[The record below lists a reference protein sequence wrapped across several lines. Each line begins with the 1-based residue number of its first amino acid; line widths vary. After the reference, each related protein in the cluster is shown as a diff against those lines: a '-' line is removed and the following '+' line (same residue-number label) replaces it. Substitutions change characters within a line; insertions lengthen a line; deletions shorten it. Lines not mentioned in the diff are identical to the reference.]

1 MYQSRSTQCTNSGL
15 FEVDTMTC
23 EILAFKAGRAGKKR
37 EKHAYCSMHVQDT
50 TNTTPRII
58 SSTVV
63 LSSCCLSLSLSLSLS
78 LFPSLSPI
86 FAFHPLGVKRDNH
99 PLCSCFFFLG
109 LSFAILTQV
118 SSTKNEVHGAI
129 RIAAPAGG
137 GGGGIGGVVEW
148 WPDLTGNQ
156 SHVPDPCLP
165 VYRHVFCLFVS

>member
-1 MYQSRSTQCTNSGL
+1 MDVASPEIMYQSRSTQCTNSGL

-58 SSTVV
+58 SLTVV
-63 LSSCCLSLSLSLSLS
+63 LSSCCLSLSLPLPLFLSLSLS
-78 LFPSLSPI
+78 LSL
-86 FAFHPLGVKRDNH
+86 PLPHFLLFIRLGQKEITIRCA
-99 PLCSCFFFLG
+99 PAFFFLG

-118 SSTKNEVHGAI
+118 SSTKNEISGAM
-129 RIAAPAGG
+129 RIAAP

-148 WPDLTGNQ
+148 WSGGVVD
-156 SHVPDPCLP
+156 
-165 VYRHVFCLFVS
+165 

>member
-58 SSTVV
+58 SLTVV
-63 LSSCCLSLSLSLSLS
+63 LSSCCLSLFLSLSLS
-78 LFPSLSPI
+78 FPPSPP
-86 FAFHPLGVKRDNH
+86 FLAFHSLGAKRDNH

-118 SSTKNEVHGAI
+118 SSTKNEISGAM
-129 RIAAPAGG
+129 RIAAP
-137 GGGGIGGVVEW
+137 GGGGIGRVVEW
-148 WPDLTGNQ
+148 WTDLTGNQ

>member
-58 SSTVV
+58 SLTVV
-63 LSSCCLSLSLSLSLS
+63 LSSCCLSLSLPLSLFLSLSLS
-78 LFPSLSPI
+78 LSLPLPH
-86 FAFHPLGVKRDNH
+86 FLLFHSLGAKRDNH
-99 PLCSCFFFLG
+99 PLCFCFFFLG

-118 SSTKNEVHGAI
+118 SSTKNEISGAM
-129 RIAAPAGG
+129 RIAAP

-148 WPDLTGNQ
+148 WSGGLT
-156 SHVPDPCLP
+156 
-165 VYRHVFCLFVS
+165 